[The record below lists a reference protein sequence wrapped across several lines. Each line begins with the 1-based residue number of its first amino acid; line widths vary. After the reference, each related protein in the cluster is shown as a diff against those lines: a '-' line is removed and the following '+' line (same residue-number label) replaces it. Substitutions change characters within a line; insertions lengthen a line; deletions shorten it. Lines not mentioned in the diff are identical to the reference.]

1 MVGETTIVRQ
11 VAKTQKASQI
21 LYTAAKKMYKISSL
35 LEINHSPLSNSS
47 GICQGG
53 MQKRIALNS
62 CEQQLAVQLIN
73 QLINQSNNQ
82 QIKY

>member
-1 MVGETTIVRQ
+1 MVGETTIIRQ
-11 VAKTQKASQI
+11 ATKTQKTPQI
-21 LYTAAKKMYKISSL
+21 LHTAAKTIYKISSL
-35 LEINHSPLSNSS
+35 LEIKHSPLSNSS

-82 QIKY
+82 PIKY